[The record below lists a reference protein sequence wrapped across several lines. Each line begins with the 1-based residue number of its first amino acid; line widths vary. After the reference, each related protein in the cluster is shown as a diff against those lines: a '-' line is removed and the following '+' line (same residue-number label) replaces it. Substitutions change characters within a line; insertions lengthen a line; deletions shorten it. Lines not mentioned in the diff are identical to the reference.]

1 MFTGIVSAHLRTAK
15 ILAFILCQFC
25 SRRYAICLKHVAYS
39 CAISMRFHK
48 QYRLVSGSRTWVS
61 QLMLWLSPKKWF
73 WKHWSCGNRRVW
85 HHTVEF
91 WQRHPTQVAASTTDS
106 YCSKLAVGST
116 QGQAKCGLL
125 TVCWLGKKK
134 ASMGKH
140 EMQMSL
146 QQFCMGAY
154 CKVCAYWS
162 LVLKMSRLN
171 VLLTF
176 NDGSTA
182 RADVFMSPCFTIM
195 FHAAMDIW
203 DWPAM
208 ISLRGK
214 ATQLII
220 RGPVQQGS
228 K

>member
-1 MFTGIVSAHLRTAK
+1 MLSNYAPFCTYVVRCVASSVEEKVTGALTFSMFTGIVSAHLRTAK

-134 ASMGKH
+134 GLHGKTRNANESSTILYGGVLQSMC
-140 EMQMSL
+140 L
-146 QQFCMGAY
+146 
-154 CKVCAYWS
+154 
-162 LVLKMSRLN
+162 LVLSAEN
-171 VLLTF
+171 VQ
-176 NDGSTA
+176 A
-182 RADVFMSPCFTIM
+182 ECFAY
-195 FHAAMDIW
+195 F
-203 DWPAM
+203 
-208 ISLRGK
+208 
-214 ATQLII
+214 
-220 RGPVQQGS
+220 
-228 K
+228 